1 VFTEDPV
8 KHLMWTNASA
18 RDEWVRTVSM
28 KVPSGALVLD
38 LGAGECRYKRLFN
51 HCDYKAQDFASY
63 EGTSG
68 GLLKDSWN
76 YGKIDY
82 VCDASAV
89 PVPDG
94 HFDAVLCTEV
104 LEHVPE
110 PIRVLQE
117 ISRILKPGG
126 FAFITA
132 PLGSGLHQQPFHF
145 YGGYTPHFYAHFFD
159 KFGCKI
165 VSIEPN
171 RRFFALLSQ
180 ELGRGMALILEKKIY
195 DFHPLKLLLKLL
207 KSSLVKRWLLRLDDR
222 IPVDEFTVGYH
233 VTVQKSE

>member
-1 VFTEDPV
+1 MKNLT
-8 KHLMWTNASA
+8 WTNAGA
-18 RDEWVRTVSM
+18 RDEWVRSVALR
-28 KVPSGALVLD
+28 VPSGSRILD
-38 LGAGECRYKRLFN
+38 LGAGECRYKGLFA
-51 HCDYKAQDFASY
+51 HCEYKAQDFSAY
-63 EGTSG
+63 EGTSS

-82 VCDASAV
+82 VCDATAV

-94 HFDAVLCTEV
+94 SFDAVLCTEV

-110 PIRVLQE
+110 PIRVLEE

-126 FAFITA
+126 SAFITA

-145 YGGYTPHFYAHFFD
+145 YGGYTPHFYTHFFN
-159 KFGCKI
+159 KFGCKV

-171 RRFFALLSQ
+171 RRFFALLGQ
-180 ELGRGMALILEKKIY
+180 ELGRGVGLILEKRIY
-195 DFHPLKLLLKLL
+195 DFHPLKLVFKLL
-207 KSSLVKRWLLRLDDR
+207 RSGFVQRWLLRMDDL

-233 VTVQKSE
+233 VVVEKLA